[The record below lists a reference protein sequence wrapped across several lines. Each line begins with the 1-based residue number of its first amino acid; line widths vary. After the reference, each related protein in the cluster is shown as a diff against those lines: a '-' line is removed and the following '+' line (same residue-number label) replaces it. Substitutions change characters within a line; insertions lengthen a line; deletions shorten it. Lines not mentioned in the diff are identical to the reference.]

1 MTSTASSPVHPVDH
15 SAVLAAIPR
24 LLGHPPHES
33 VVLVPLRG
41 GTPTG
46 ALRFD
51 LAVGD
56 PSRAARVWI
65 GALGRFGRV
74 ERLVI
79 ALFSSGRRDPSAGAL
94 LGALSSRAQ
103 EVGLAVE
110 VLVPSGARRPTRP
123 GSGTTILRRADD
135 TPSAELLPVV
145 GRGEALAI
153 AAEVDALLD
162 RHPRARL
169 PEAVMTDVET
179 LLLRAAS
186 GRPWQPRTRAL
197 AALIVGAQG
206 REGRER
212 VIRLVASPDRAAAPS
227 VIGLVAHAAAAAPGT
242 ERGPLL
248 VLLATLHWSSGS
260 IRSAA
265 LLAREAVRL
274 DPHDHDSRI
283 LVAALEG
290 GEPCPWAV
298 EGRRAA

>member
-1 MTSTASSPVHPVDH
+1 M
-15 SAVLAAIPR
+15 LAAIPR